1 MNKIS
6 IVAIIVIAFL
16 VTPIFATH
24 ESENLAK
31 IKVPA
36 VTNEGKGTITDVE
49 IEIVPGKGRIL
60 LNTEPFGGIQLQN
73 SERVAVGIAENFT
86 YNPLGGKDVI
96 ISFKADTQ
104 VVDGPSA
111 GGAIT
116 IAAISAIL
124 DAELRNDTTLTGTIQ
139 QDGSIGRVSS
149 IFEKVQ
155 AAHEKGFK
163 FFIIPDGTEFQ
174 PFSPAKVEN
183 LSPNTTEGKLG
194 TQFRN
199 LTRYAA
205 DKWGLKLIPV
215 SDINDV
221 FHVMIE
227 GANERLVPKIGLIDE
242 AANKDAVLT
251 PAVQSMTKLAEE
263 QIANAKKAL
272 GVAKA
277 EVRKS
282 KLNKQTLA
290 DMNDLIRASEFEL
303 IRAEES
309 IGSNYL
315 YSAAN
320 SGFRATIYAKT
331 AADLTQFNA
340 LNSTH
345 QDEFVKKRKEA
356 VSESLKDAKA
366 RLFDITDY
374 DSDRGSY
381 EWAIGAETR
390 LAEAEEE
397 FENIGNSDMPLNAIA
412 VVEGWS
418 GIAISLYNIAREHK
432 TGEKFDTSSFVN
444 LSTNQTSKVEEEMG
458 KKALPP
464 QEAAWM
470 LIVAKREQKHKWHL
484 AAYTDS
490 SIALERIKTMRN
502 LGTRNPGAMAEF
514 SNRAVREINESNS
527 VWAKL
532 YKDNAKISLFLAV
545 KEKNLDYIDGALVS
559 AEQAKVYSEVAEKV
573 KKTKAAPKPL
583 FVLPPEY
590 AFAAIGFLGGVI
602 IYYRFFRKAAG
613 IARKRNSGIAKY
625 KARKS

>member
-6 IVAIIVIAFL
+6 IISIIMIVFL
-16 VTPIFATH
+16 VTPIFATQN
-24 ESENLAK
+24 SENLAK

-36 VTNEGKGTITDVE
+36 VTSEGKGVITDVE
-49 IEIVPGKGRIL
+49 IEIVPGRGRIL

-73 SERVAVGIAENFT
+73 SERVAVGVAENFT
-86 YNPLGGKDVI
+86 NIPLGGTDII

-116 IAAISAIL
+116 IAAISAIF
-124 DAELRNDTTLTGTIQ
+124 DEELRNDTTLTGTIYS
-139 QDGSIGRVSS
+139 DGSIGRVSS

-163 FFIIPDGTEFQ
+163 FFMIPDGTEFQ

-194 TQFRN
+194 AQFKN

-205 DKWGLKLIPV
+205 EKWGLKVIPV

-227 GANERLVPKIGLIDE
+227 NANERLVPKIGPIDE

-251 PAVQSMTKLAEE
+251 PSVQPMAKLAEK
-263 QIANAKKAL
+263 QIANAEKAL
-272 GVAKA
+272 AAAKA

-290 DMNDLIRASEFEL
+290 DMNDLIRQSEFEL

-345 QDEFVKKRKEA
+345 QDELVKKRKEA
-356 VSESLKDAKA
+356 ASAALKEAKI
-366 RLFDITDY
+366 RLFDITEY

-412 VVEGWS
+412 VIEGWS
-418 GIAISLYNIAREHK
+418 GIAISLYDIAREHK
-432 TGEKFDTSSFVN
+432 TGEKFDTSIFVN
-444 LSTNQTSKVEEEMG
+444 LSSNQTSKAEEEIG
-458 KKALPP
+458 KFGLPP
-464 QEAAWM
+464 EGAAWM
-470 LIVAKREQKHKWHL
+470 LVVAKREQRHKWHL
-484 AAYTDS
+484 AAYADS
-490 SIALERIKTMRN
+490 SIALERIKTIRN
-502 LGTRNPGAMAEF
+502 LRTRNPDAMAKF
-514 SNRAVREINESNS
+514 SNDAVKEINASTS

-532 YKDNAKISLFLAV
+532 YKDNAKLSLFLAV
-545 KEKNLDYIDGALVS
+545 KEKNLDYIDSALIS
-559 AEQAKVYSEVAEKV
+559 AEQAKVYSDVAEKV
-573 KKTKAAPKPL
+573 RKTKPAPKPL

-590 AFAAIGFLGGVI
+590 AFAAVGFLGGII
-602 IYYRFFRKAAG
+602 IYYRFFRKT
-613 IARKRNSGIAKY
+613 IAKA
-625 KARKS
+625 KKKQRPN